1 MKIVYQ
7 FSQDF
12 QTNYFAIS
20 HWTLYCSSL
29 VTPKYLLNN
38 LKKGDKTFAFLKD
51 IHYDPKT
58 KKVNLQVGV
67 HINNKGEFLPREYNT
82 SLPNSAYDQKYIN
95 QQYYKLKGTNNA
107 VFNLLVQ
114 TKKEFL
120 KIGKI
125 QNNNENCL
133 NLI

>member
-51 IHYDPKT
+51 IHYD
-58 KKVNLQVGV
+58 L
-67 HINNKGEFLPREYNT
+67 
-82 SLPNSAYDQKYIN
+82 
-95 QQYYKLKGTNNA
+95 
-107 VFNLLVQ
+107 
-114 TKKEFL
+114 
-120 KIGKI
+120 KI
-125 QNNNENCL
+125 QNSSSYQIILRPNYDQISSAIL
-133 NLI
+133 